1 MLRDSLNREFGG
13 TAVEEANRLLKG
25 WMELP
30 FSMVGRM
37 GNTGNL
43 AKRDRALDQSTQ
55 GRAPHPRSLCSFLLS
70 CSIQNGFHRVQIAKK
85 DFPLLLIEV
94 RIIKGGELA
103 EWLSVVF
110 FWKTSDRGV
119 RGLGTLKALQ
129 MGRQRIRENRGRIG
143 GKADQR
149 SEASQLNIRQINE
162 QVPTSRR
169 VSTPF
174 PNRCFS
180 FGWRPAFSQ
189 ALDDFLVFSGV
200 TWPLSQSNR
209 PHPVQRQ
216 LCTPP

>member
-1 MLRDSLNREFGG
+1 MMTIDVETLRVWLEERRPVTILDVRP
-13 TAVEEANRLLKG
+13 TAEWAEWAIAGSIHVNAYDALRACD
-25 WMELP
+25 P
-30 FSMVGRM
+30 AA
-37 GNTGNL
+37 L
-43 AKRDRALDQSTQ
+43 ADVD
-55 GRAPHPRSLCSFLLS
+55 APSDGPVVTVCAAGKTS
-70 CSIQNGFHRVQIAKK
+70 QIAAEQ
-85 DFPLLLIEV
+85 LAARGIEV

-129 MGRQRIRENRGRIG
+129 MGRQRIRENRGSVG

-162 QVPTSRR
+162 QVPAGRR

-174 PNRCFS
+174 PNRCFF

-189 ALDDFLVFSGV
+189 ALDDFLARGCLA
-200 TWPLSQSNR
+200 PG
-209 PHPVQRQ
+209 PHH
-216 LCTPP
+216 L